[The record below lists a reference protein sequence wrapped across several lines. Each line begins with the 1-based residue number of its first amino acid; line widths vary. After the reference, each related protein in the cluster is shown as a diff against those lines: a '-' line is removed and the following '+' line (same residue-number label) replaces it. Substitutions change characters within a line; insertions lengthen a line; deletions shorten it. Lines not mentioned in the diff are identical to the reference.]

1 MIDLAVKIT
10 GSLLIAAG
18 GLLTGQKIRNEYKK
32 RRKLLKSFQD
42 ALKYA
47 DDAIAIEN
55 TLLEDVLMNC
65 GAKFFP
71 KEKGGDLFTSAAGYL
86 RSEFGSFENAWTKA
100 CGDYFPDTPCL
111 REKDIE
117 CISGVGK
124 ALGLANTQRQ
134 SAHILAVIKRLGDL
148 EQEAALNEEKEGK
161 NAIKVAVAVSAAI
174 IVILF

>member
-18 GLLTGQKIRNEYKK
+18 GILIGQKIRKEYKK
-32 RRKLLKSFQD
+32 RRELLKSFQD

-55 TLLEDVLMNC
+55 TLLEEVLMQC

-71 KEKGGDLFTSAAGYL
+71 TEKGGDVFSAAAGYL
-86 RSEFGSFENAWTKA
+86 RSEFGSFEHAWAKA
-100 CGDYFPDTPCL
+100 CEDYFTETPCL
-111 REKDIE
+111 KEKDQS
-117 CISGVGK
+117 CIADVGK

-134 SAHILAVIKRLGDL
+134 TAHVAAVLKRLGAL
-148 EQEAALNEEKEGK
+148 EEEAASCEEREGK
-161 NAIKVAVAVSAAI
+161 NAVKIAIAISAAI

>member
-18 GLLTGQKIRNEYKK
+18 GFLTGQKIRKEYKK
-32 RRKLLKSFQD
+32 RRELLKSIQD

-55 TLLEDVLMNC
+55 TLLDDVLMNC

-71 KEKGGDLFTSAAGYL
+71 KDKGADLFTAAAGQL

-100 CGDYFPDTPCL
+100 CEDFLPGTSCL
-111 REKDIE
+111 SEKDIE
-117 CISGVGK
+117 CISGIGK

-134 SAHILAVIKRLGDL
+134 SAHVQTVLKKLADL
-148 EQEAALNEEKEGK
+148 EQEAAQREDKEGK
-161 NAIKVAVAVSAAI
+161 NAIKIAIAVSAAI